1 MTSDPKWYAIGKS
14 EVARACKCHRQTVLD
29 WTWLDE
35 TKVKLEDGQWAY
47 DLTLVWSIR
56 YRKLEQ
62 APQSR
67 KIARESGSAVTYA
80 DKKDREQAWKLRY
93 ERLETQQKYVAKLY
107 VQNSLRRWA
116 LAFPGPLKEFVALV
130 VSMVPGHQKAAVKEQ
145 GLNAIAQCMMKVRD
159 LAVSFG
165 AEIDTEEKVKPKAKR
180 KYTKNAGVKRWQKS
194 KRKKKASDET

>member
-1 MTSDPKWYAIGKS
+1 MANEHKHYETTKQGIASHFDIHVRSVQQWNWIEQSAFELPSGDKAYSLAII
-14 EVARACKCHRQTVLD
+14 AR
-29 WTWLDE
+29 
-35 TKVKLEDGQWAY
+35 
-47 DLTLVWSIR
+47 IR
-56 YRKLEQ
+56 HRKLEG

-130 VSMVPGHQKAAVKEQ
+130 VSMVPGHQKATVKEQ
-145 GLNAIAQCMMKVRD
+145 GLAAISQCMAKVRD
-159 LAVSFG
+159 LAISFG
-165 AEIDTEEKVKPKAKR
+165 AELEEEKPKR
-180 KYTKNAGVKRWQKS
+180 K
-194 KRKKKASDET
+194 RKPRKKASDKDE